1 MTTATRTID
10 LRSDTVTH
18 PTPEMRRAM
27 AEAEVGDD
35 GWADDPTVNRLEVRA
50 AELLGKE
57 AAMFVASG
65 TMGNLVSLL
74 THSTRGD
81 EVIVGDESHILL
93 HEVGGASALGG
104 LILRQ
109 VQTEPNGT
117 LDLDRVEAAIRTSG
131 LGFPTTRLLCIENTH
146 NRRSGRVIG
155 PGYMADA
162 ASLAGGYGLTIHL
175 DGARIFNASIA
186 LDLPVAELVKDVDSL
201 SFCLS
206 KGLSCP
212 IGSVVAGTSEFIQ
225 RARKMRRM
233 LGGAMRQVGI
243 LAAAGLVALDT
254 MVDRLKDDHDNAR
267 RLASGLSSLPGIHV
281 DPEAVDTNIVVFAVA
296 NRDAGT
302 VADALENAG
311 VRVSRMGG
319 PMLRMVTHYGIEE
332 SDIDRTLEIAETV
345 LAPASSA
352 LRP

>member
-1 MTTATRTID
+1 
-10 LRSDTVTH
+10 
-18 PTPEMRRAM
+18 
-27 AEAEVGDD
+27 
-35 GWADDPTVNRLEVRA
+35 
-50 AELLGKE
+50 
-57 AAMFVASG
+57 
-65 TMGNLVSLL
+65 MGNLVSLL
-74 THSTRGD
+74 THGARGH

-104 LILRQ
+104 LVLRQ

-117 LDLDRVEAAIRTSG
+117 LDLDRVDAAIRAPG

-155 PGYMADA
+155 PRYMADA
-162 ASLAGGYGLTIHL
+162 ASLAGDYGLAVHL

-186 LDLPVAELVKDVDSL
+186 LDLPVTDLVKDVDSI

-212 IGSVVAGTSEFIQ
+212 VGSVVAGTAEFVQ
-225 RARKMRRM
+225 QARKNRRM
-233 LGGAMRQVGI
+233 VGGAMRQVGV

-267 RLASGLSSLPGIHV
+267 RLASGLSSMPGLQV
-281 DPEAVDTNIVVFAVA
+281 DAEAVDTNIVVFGVM
-296 NRDAGT
+296 NRDAWT

-319 PMLRMVTHYGIEE
+319 PMLRMVTHYGIDE
-332 SDIDRTLEIAETV
+332 SDIDRTLEIAEAV
-345 LAPASSA
+345 LTSVANAT
-352 LRP
+352 

>member
-1 MTTATRTID
+1 MTTPTRTID

-35 GWADDPTVNRLEVRA
+35 GWSDDPTVNRLEARA

-74 THSTRGD
+74 THGTRGD

-104 LILRQ
+104 LVLRQ
-109 VQTEPNGT
+109 VQTEANGT
-117 LDLDRVEAAIRTSG
+117 LDLDRVEAAIRTPG

-155 PGYMADA
+155 PWYMSDA
-162 ASLAGGYGLTIHL
+162 ASLAGGFGLAVHL

-186 LDLPVAELVKDVDSL
+186 LDLPVAELVQDVDSL

-212 IGSVVAGTSEFIQ
+212 IGSVVAGTSDFIQ
-225 RARKMRRM
+225 RARKIRRM
-233 LGGAMRQVGI
+233 VGGAMRQVGI

-267 RLASGLSSLPGIHV
+267 RLASGLSSLPGMRV
-281 DPEAVDTNIVVFAVA
+281 DPEAVDTNIVVFAVV

-345 LAPASSA
+345 LTSRSSA
-352 LRP
+352 L